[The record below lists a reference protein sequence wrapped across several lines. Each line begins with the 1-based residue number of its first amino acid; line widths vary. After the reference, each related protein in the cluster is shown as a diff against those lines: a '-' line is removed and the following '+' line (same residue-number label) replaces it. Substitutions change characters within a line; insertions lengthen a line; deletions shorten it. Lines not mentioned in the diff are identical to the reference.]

1 MYWENISTPVSG
13 KAFRMASA
21 ARSPSS
27 VWVGGIRMST
37 TATSGWCSATAASS
51 ASPSVTAA
59 HTEWPRSSSRRVSP
73 SRSSASSSAITTRI
87 TVLSPRTR
95 PPLGLQWQLDTNG
108 GRAAGR
114 AGHINPP
121 VYRGHSLG
129 QAGQAA
135 ALSRVRPADAV
146 VGDLKAENAGPF
158 GINID
163 FDLVCVTVLGRVG
176 NQLSRA
182 EIGDGLDGR
191 RGPVADLGGDRR
203 GDGAA
208 GGQGGQRARQAVV
221 QSGRVDAAGQVTQ
234 VGERVHRVAVRGV
247 EQLPHR
253 RMVGAGDIV
262 VVAQLLPRHA
272 EVHGQR

>member
-1 MYWENISTPVSG
+1 MYWENISTPVPG

-37 TATSGWCSATAASS
+37 TATSGSCSATAASS

-73 SRSSASSSAITTRI
+73 SRSSAASSAITTRI
-87 TVLSPRTR
+87 IILSPRTR
-95 PPLGLQWQLDTNG
+95 PPLGLQRQLDTNG

-114 AGHINPP
+114 TGQVYPP
-121 VYRGHSLG
+121 VHRGHPLS
-129 QAGQAA
+129 QTGQAA
-135 ALSRVRPADAV
+135 AVRRVRPADAV
-146 VGDLKAENAGPF
+146 VGDLEAENAGPF
-158 GINID
+158 GKNID
-163 FDLVCVTVLGRVG
+163 LDLVCVTVLGRVG

-203 GDGAA
+203 RDGAA
-208 GGQGGQRARQAVV
+208 GGQGSQRAGQAVV
-221 QSGRVDAAGQVTQ
+221 QGGRVDAAGQVTQ
-234 VGERVHRVAVRGV
+234 VGERVDRVAVRGV

-253 RMVGAGDIV
+253 RAVGAGDV
-262 VVAQLLPRHA
+262 VVA
-272 EVHGQR
+272 